1 MILFGTLLTPNTLLK
16 TLCTGPSAVHGML
29 EVPPMP
35 LGDGT
40 YYQPG
45 GFYAV
50 GTVYSDAKGEP
61 IYRIGAARGMSSIM
75 LEMHDLA
82 EWRETSGLGGD
93 ALTALEAQRQQAR
106 LSRVGA
112 ACAFKPSDVCAGG
125 KRLDDCEIASSMVQA
140 AEASASSRERPKV
153 PGEGRVWNTLAW
165 LSKTCVSCTLHCE
178 VAYETRDGV
187 STGIKRFSN
196 TRPLPDGTPVIRI
209 DLQNE

>member
-61 IYRIGAARGMSSIM
+61 IYRIGAARGMSNFIFKI
-75 LEMHDLA
+75 HDLA
-82 EWRETSGLGGD
+82 EWRENRSPGGD
-93 ALTALEAQRQQAR
+93 ALTTRGAQRPNAR
-106 LSRVGA
+106 L
-112 ACAFKPSDVCAGG
+112 
-125 KRLDDCEIASSMVQA
+125 
-140 AEASASSRERPKV
+140 
-153 PGEGRVWNTLAW
+153 
-165 LSKTCVSCTLHCE
+165 
-178 VAYETRDGV
+178 
-187 STGIKRFSN
+187 
-196 TRPLPDGTPVIRI
+196 
-209 DLQNE
+209 